1 MEIDLTLM
9 SSWKSKLNCLKIKI
23 LRIKNLKLNM
33 KNQIAWP
40 VFE

>member
-23 LRIKNLKLNM
+23 LRIKKFKIKYEKPNR
-33 KNQIAWP
+33 IAG
-40 VFE
+40 V